1 MPADVDE
8 APKLAILPADDHD
21 RDLAGL
27 REDHVS
33 RLLQQRVV
41 AGVLPGPRKDLLLLQ
56 PVDLGGHLEQRR
68 KGRTA
73 CQRPEPVRVRCTTL
87 AIPTVPHS
95 WQSSPP

>member
-41 AGVLPGPRKDLLLLQ
+41 AGPLPAPRQDPLLPQ
-56 PVDLGGHLEQRR
+56 PVDPGGPINHPP
-68 KGRTA
+68 KGRPPR
-73 CQRPEPVRVRCTTL
+73 QRLRHARAPTT
-87 AIPTVPHS
+87 TVTTPHLTH
-95 WQSSPP
+95 SSPSTRR